1 MLITDFNRS
10 LGQGNI
16 FTSVCHSV
24 HRGGGWLPSRS
35 HDQEVS
41 IQGVSLQG
49 GSASRGVGRLPQ
61 LGLRVGGG
69 RGWADNPQ
77 NTWDT
82 VNKGPYASYWNAF
95 LFSRTYIPFL
105 FRCNNIPVGC
115 VLPTCQPYSA
125 SVATTRWGVG
135 VGPHVGYSEVQCIMG
150 NSHMPRPKERN
161 IGHLPV

>member
-61 LGLRVGGG
+61 LGLRVGGAGVGQITLKIRGILSTRG
-69 RGWADNPQ
+69 RMHPTGMHSCFQ
-77 NTWDT
+77 E
-82 VNKGPYASYWNAF
+82 
-95 LFSRTYIPFL
+95 RTYHFFL
-105 FRCNNIPVGC
+105 DV
-115 VLPTCQPYSA
+115 
-125 SVATTRWGVG
+125 TTF
-135 VGPHVGYSEVQCIMG
+135 Q
-150 NSHMPRPKERN
+150 
-161 IGHLPV
+161 